1 MSSAKQRLSAASKER
16 YREIDRISTSFCKR
30 RKGNR
35 FRARLIA
42 VSSFIGFRT
51 ALRVTLHDGTSFGNF
66 RISLNVFRFFLY
78 REHQQRRSYIFCFFI
93 RSFLTNIRGHK
104 AVNKQ
109 KRKCKKR

>member
-1 MSSAKQRLSAASKER
+1 MSAKQRLSAASKER
-16 YREIDRISTSFCKR
+16 YREIDRISTSFYKR

-51 ALRVTLHDGTSFGNF
+51 APRVTLHDGTSLGNF

-78 REHQQRRSYIFCFFI
+78 GEHQRYGELYILFFYSFVSYEY
-93 RSFLTNIRGHK
+93 
-104 AVNKQ
+104 
-109 KRKCKKR
+109 KKP